1 MNIQSLF
8 LSFIIII
15 SGCGDLGHA
24 LTGKE
29 VTRVTTGV
37 GEIIVIDDKD
47 GISSIEIICNNGLII
62 KADWIRNSLNEY
74 GYDIYEPE
82 VNRDYNRLAVMI
94 TARGAIANY
103 LRGEYE

>member
-1 MNIQSLF
+1 M
-8 LSFIIII
+8 IIT
-15 SGCGDLGHA
+15 GCGDLGHTLA
-24 LTGKE
+24 GKE

-37 GEIIVIDDKD
+37 GDVIVIDDKD
-47 GISSIEIICNNGLII
+47 GTSTIEIICNNGLII
-62 KADWIRNSLNEY
+62 KADWVRNSLNEY

-94 TARGAIANY
+94 TARGAIASY